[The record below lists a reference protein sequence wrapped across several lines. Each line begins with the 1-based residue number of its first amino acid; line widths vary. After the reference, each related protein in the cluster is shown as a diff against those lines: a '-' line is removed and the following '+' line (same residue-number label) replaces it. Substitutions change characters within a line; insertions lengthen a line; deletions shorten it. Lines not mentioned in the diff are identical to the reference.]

1 MTDPKLKLLVSS
13 LAVTLVCASGAAGQA
28 CLGLP
33 SFAGGSVH
41 LNAAGEFPDSA
52 KAWALGIGAGR
63 PNNLFAN
70 LGGGQV
76 TFDGLDEKSSFGF
89 LEFGVQIPVG
99 RAQVCPIAGGTFG
112 AGPDD
117 ALAGLKLT
125 SRSASAG
132 LALGV
137 PVEAGSLRLVPNF
150 AVKYEY
156 LSVKVDEVDFEPT
169 TDTFT
174 SGIVDLGLGFV
185 LNDRVSLQ
193 PLLHF
198 PFGGDE
204 DEAASFGL
212 FASFSFGWRAR

>member
-1 MTDPKLKLLVSS
+1 MTETRWERAALALV
-13 LAVTLVCASGAAGQA
+13 LTIMCASRVAAQT

-33 SFAGGSVH
+33 SFANGSVH

-52 KAWALGIGAGR
+52 NAWALGIGAGR

-70 LGGGQV
+70 VGGGQV
-76 TFDGLDEKSSFGF
+76 TFEGLDEKSSFGF

-99 RAQVCPIAGGTFG
+99 RAEVCPIAGGTFG

-117 ALAGLKLT
+117 ADAGLKLT

-137 PVEAGSLRLVPNF
+137 PVDAGSLRVVPNV

-156 LSVKVDEVDFEPT
+156 LSVKVEEVDFEPT

-174 SGIVDLGLGFV
+174 SGIVDLGLG
-185 LNDRVSLQ
+185 LILRDRVSLQ
-193 PLLHF
+193 PLLHI

-204 DEAASFGL
+204 DEEASFGL